1 MEDTEVAAC
10 PCCDTP
16 PMVRDE
22 GCGHFSVET
31 AVQLPWAMTEWRL
44 VQRLGGVNRAL
55 GAKVRSSQQCSAV
68 LSE

>member
-31 AVQLPWAMTEWRL
+31 AVQLPWAMTDGDLFRD
-44 VQRLGGVNRAL
+44 
-55 GAKVRSSQQCSAV
+55 
-68 LSE
+68 